1 MIMTDNIKNSG
12 FDEVVKHASSAPAS
26 AVSSAEPATLTPTLP
41 APDPFNVSALRLNSK
56 IADDAGAKKI
66 LANVRVGKPDKQSYF
81 RINPD
86 PEYRIMMA
94 VLELK
99 EEKEFYAVVPEIAAQ
114 LPGEIKQVLMSAGVT
129 TQGVTFLWPVPL
141 PPTDGKE
148 NAWHRTA
155 RMAAEYAEKEWVR
168 VVANMGAGCNDIK
181 VAAPGLPEPQWPSED
196 LSQLLRVAFS
206 GGKLIDRIDHPVVNR
221 LLGR

>member
-1 MIMTDNIKNSG
+1 MIMTDKIKNPC
-12 FDEVVKHASSAPAS
+12 FDEAVKHASSASAS
-26 AVSSAEPATLTPTLP
+26 AVFAAEPTTLAPTLP
-41 APDPFNVSALRLNSK
+41 APDPFNVSALRLNIK

-94 VLELK
+94 ILELK
-99 EEKEFYAVVPEIAAQ
+99 EENETYAVIPEVAAQ
-114 LPGEIKQVLMSAGVT
+114 LPGEIKQVLMSVGVT
-129 TQGVTFLWPVPL
+129 TQAVPFLWPIPL
-141 PPTDGKE
+141 PSADGRE
-148 NAWHRTA
+148 NPWHRTA
-155 RMAAEYAEKEWVR
+155 RMAAEYAEKDWVR
-168 VVANMGAGCNDIK
+168 MVANRGAGCYDIK
-181 VAAPGLPEPQWPSED
+181 IAAPGLPEPQWPSED

-206 GGKLIDRIDHPVVNR
+206 GGRLIDRIDHPVINR